1 MKGEIV
7 MGLMNKFF
15 HFLGI
20 QAEQDE
26 LEKTNY
32 SDSLDEYETQA
43 TDKRNKYK
51 TNIVS
56 IHSQK
61 NLRVV
66 LSEPRTYEET
76 QEIADHLRNK
86 RMVVVNLQR
95 LRPELAVRLVDFLT
109 GTVYAINGAIS
120 KIGPN
125 IFICTPDNV
134 DISGHIGEVMD
145 GESWS

>member
-51 TNIVS
+51 ANIVS

-134 DISGHIGEVMD
+134 DINGHIGEVMD